1 MDQMFRNCSAL
12 TSLDIS
18 NFNTANVTDMDQ
30 MFRNCSGLTSLDLS
44 NFNTANVTDMY
55 CMFDGCSNLTSL
67 DLRNFNTANVTSM
80 RYMFEGCTSLKTIY
94 CEEAWSCENSV
105 NMFNGCTSLV
115 GAISY
120 DWTKTDG
127 TYANP
132 ATGYFTYKGLHPMDD
147 EEVSFG
153 EDGNLNVNTDL
164 GGTVIDNVYFNI
176 NPENGGYDAEEKCV
190 VVSKPMTDEEI
201 ESVFGKDLLSDDV
214 KSTFAGMVIEV
225 PAGKGKVTVEAQTT
239 GGMTLKV
246 KIGSAEPIE
255 MELEG
260 KLKMKFP
267 YNVTEPTYVYIYAG
281 EASAAGSRKSG
292 SRGNESPSLKIYGIS
307 VSTDSYLK
315 GDANGDGIISDADVI
330 AVKDYIMGNEP
341 ENFVFE
347 GADANEDGKVNVAD
361 IVEIVNKKK

>member
-1 MDQMFRNCSAL
+1 
-12 TSLDIS
+12 
-18 NFNTANVTDMDQ
+18 
-30 MFRNCSGLTSLDLS
+30 
-44 NFNTANVTDMY
+44 
-55 CMFDGCSNLTSL
+55 
-67 DLRNFNTANVTSM
+67 
-80 RYMFEGCTSLKTIY
+80 
-94 CEEAWSCENSV
+94 
-105 NMFNGCTSLV
+105 
-115 GAISY
+115 
-120 DWTKTDG
+120 
-127 TYANP
+127 
-132 ATGYFTYKGLHPMDD
+132 MDD

-153 EDGNLNVNTDL
+153 EGGNLNENTDL
-164 GGTVIDNVYFNI
+164 GGTVVDNVFFNI
-176 NPENGGYDAEEKCV
+176 SPENGSYDAEEKCV

-201 ESVFGKDLLSDDV
+201 ESVFGKDLLSDEV

-246 KIGSAEPIE
+246 KIGSADPIE

-281 EASAAGSRKSG
+281 EVSASGSRNFG
-292 SRGNESPSLKIYGIS
+292 SRGNENPSLKIYGIS
-307 VSTDSYLK
+307 VSTDTYLK
-315 GDANGDGIISDADVI
+315 GDANGDGVISDADVI
-330 AVKDYIMGNEP
+330 AVKNYIMGNEP

>member
-1 MDQMFRNCSAL
+1 
-12 TSLDIS
+12 
-18 NFNTANVTDMDQ
+18 
-30 MFRNCSGLTSLDLS
+30 
-44 NFNTANVTDMY
+44 
-55 CMFDGCSNLTSL
+55 
-67 DLRNFNTANVTSM
+67 
-80 RYMFEGCTSLKTIY
+80 MFEGCTSLKTIY

-153 EDGNLNVNTDL
+153 EDGNLNENTDL
-164 GGTVIDNVYFNI
+164 GGTVVDNVFFNI
-176 NPENGGYDAEEKCV
+176 SPENGSYDAEEKCV

-201 ESVFGKDLLSDDV
+201 ESVFGKDLLSDEV

-246 KIGSAEPIE
+246 KIGSADPIE

-281 EASAAGSRKSG
+281 EASAAGSRKFG

-315 GDANGDGIISDADVI
+315 GDANRDGEVDEKDVNTI
-330 AVKDYIMGNEP
+330 VSHILGGIP
-341 ENFVFE
+341 ENFDE
-347 GADANEDGKVNVAD
+347 EAADLNGDKKVNVAD
-361 IVEIVNKKK
+361 IVELNKLLAPKN